1 MTAATAPRYWSRPRI
16 IAVAVAALA
25 LAVFFGANAHLIS
38 VAFATQPDCV
48 AHSKSP
54 TEGAASHIA
63 AKSSC

>member
-1 MTAATAPRYWSRPRI
+1 MTGSAIPRYWSRPRI
-16 IAVAVAALA
+16 IAVAVSALA
-25 LAVFFGANAHLIS
+25 LMVFIGANAHLIA

-54 TEGAASHIA
+54 TEGAVSHIA